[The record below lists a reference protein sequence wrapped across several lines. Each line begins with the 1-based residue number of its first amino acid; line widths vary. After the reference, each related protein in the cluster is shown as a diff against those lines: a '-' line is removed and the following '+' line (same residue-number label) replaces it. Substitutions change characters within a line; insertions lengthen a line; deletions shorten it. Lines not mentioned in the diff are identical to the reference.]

1 MKIALISAFLDE
13 GYEHILDDKFME
25 DVVCQEDH
33 FFHRIAHSLKIR
45 NHEPVVFYISVEK
58 KMKKFTHKYGH
69 MIIRVPAKKIPFIH
83 EPIVYSPEL
92 IKQIENNF
100 DICHLV
106 AGYYVMYKVPDMF
119 DYTVY
124 KLKGKIPIIGRW
136 AGGNHKWL
144 FPIRKWIKKKSLEK
158 CTKIICSGKD
168 EIDVLKNIFRISESK
183 IEFMINPHNLSL
195 FKKRNKLDACKELEI
210 KSDKT
215 YFLYVGRLTIN
226 KGIEDLLYIFNEL
239 KLVYPK
245 SCLILIG
252 DGPLKKEIMSFIDKN
267 NLRERIFLK
276 GRLTHD
282 KICYYYNISSILFH
296 IGTSGGLPNVIIEG
310 IASGI
315 PIIASEN
322 NANNDYIKEELG
334 TGIIIKPGNKNELR
348 NAIIKIIENSNK
360 FSGKI
365 PEIIKESSYEKFGE
379 KLESVYKKSL
389 GIKNKL

>member
-183 IEFMINPHNLSL
+183 IEFMINPHNL
-195 FKKRNKLDACKELEI
+195 
-210 KSDKT
+210 
-215 YFLYVGRLTIN
+215 
-226 KGIEDLLYIFNEL
+226 
-239 KLVYPK
+239 
-245 SCLILIG
+245 
-252 DGPLKKEIMSFIDKN
+252 
-267 NLRERIFLK
+267 
-276 GRLTHD
+276 
-282 KICYYYNISSILFH
+282 
-296 IGTSGGLPNVIIEG
+296 
-310 IASGI
+310 
-315 PIIASEN
+315 
-322 NANNDYIKEELG
+322 
-334 TGIIIKPGNKNELR
+334 
-348 NAIIKIIENSNK
+348 
-360 FSGKI
+360 
-365 PEIIKESSYEKFGE
+365 
-379 KLESVYKKSL
+379 
-389 GIKNKL
+389 